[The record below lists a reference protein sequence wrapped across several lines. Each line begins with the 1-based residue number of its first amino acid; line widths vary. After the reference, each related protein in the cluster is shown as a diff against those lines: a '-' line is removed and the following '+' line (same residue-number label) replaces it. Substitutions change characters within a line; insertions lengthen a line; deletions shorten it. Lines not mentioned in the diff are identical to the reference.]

1 MKIQLQEKTMYTMD
15 DQREIKTLWCTK
27 MDNIDYLKKL
37 SDSMPRRLAEVLERE
52 GGTTKY

>member
-1 MKIQLQEKTMYTMD
+1 MD

-27 MDNIDYLKKL
+27 TDNIDYLKKL